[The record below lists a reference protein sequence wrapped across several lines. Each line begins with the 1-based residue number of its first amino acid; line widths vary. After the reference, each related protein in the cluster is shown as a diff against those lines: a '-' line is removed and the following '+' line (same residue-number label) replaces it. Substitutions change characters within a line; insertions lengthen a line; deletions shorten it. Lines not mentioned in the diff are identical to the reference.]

1 MRPPWLTAM
10 LVIDMSWH
18 CLLVT
23 CHELTSLS
31 LTPVQSSAFLLLL
44 DVAIRDPV
52 DPFDVCVHV
61 LSSTKPLVT
70 MLTGISSFVYVVMM
84 L

>member
-1 MRPPWLTAM
+1 M
-10 LVIDMSWH
+10 LVIYMSWH
-18 CLLVT
+18 RLLVT

-31 LTPVQSSAFLLLL
+31 LTPVQSSAFLLFR

-52 DPFDVCVHV
+52 DPDDVCVPV
-61 LSSTKPLVT
+61 LLSTKPLVT
-70 MLTGISSFVYVVMM
+70 MLTGISFFVNVVMM

>member
-1 MRPPWLTAM
+1 M
-10 LVIDMSWH
+10 LVIYMSWH
-18 CLLVT
+18 RLLVT

-44 DVAIRDPV
+44 DVAIQDPV
-52 DPFDVCVHV
+52 DPDDVCVPV

>member
-1 MRPPWLTAM
+1 M
-10 LVIDMSWH
+10 LVIYMSWH
-18 CLLVT
+18 RLLVT

-31 LTPVQSSAFLLLL
+31 LTPVQSSAFLLL

>member
-1 MRPPWLTAM
+1 M
-10 LVIDMSWH
+10 LVIYMSWH
-18 CLLVT
+18 RLLVT

-31 LTPVQSSAFLLLL
+31 LTPVQSSAFLLL
-44 DVAIRDPV
+44 DVAIQDPV
-52 DPFDVCVHV
+52 DPDDVCVHV

>member
-10 LVIDMSWH
+10 LVIYMSWH

-31 LTPVQSSAFLLLL
+31 LTPVRSSAFLLL